1 MQALP
6 WGGPAKDAVVAPRA
20 SAPASPSAAA
30 SFIIDVFMAILH
42 FWQVLIGTPAFQ
54 QSRAERRPLARDRD
68 TTRRR
73 FYNQDSCK
81 WTIRCRRT
89 INFIIAKRYR
99 TGVNKGR
106 PAK

>member
-42 FWQVLIGTPAFQ
+42 FLAGADRYAGVSTKQ
-54 QSRAERRPLARDRD
+54 AERVTP
-68 TTRRR
+68 
-73 FYNQDSCK
+73 
-81 WTIRCRRT
+81 RT
-89 INFIIAKRYR
+89 QWRYD
-99 TGVNKGR
+99 
-106 PAK
+106 AEALL